1 MDNACI
7 IGYGVVGN
15 GAGNF
20 PYILSNCTFT
30 LANTSAPYLFNYSA
44 ASAISM
50 RGNTY
55 KGGAPFNVNLT
66 QAIVNTEDNQGN
78 IYL

>member
-1 MDNACI
+1 
-7 IGYGVVGN
+7 
-15 GAGNF
+15 
-20 PYILSNCTFT
+20 
-30 LANTSAPYLFNYSA
+30 
-44 ASAISM
+44 M

-55 KGGAPFNVNLT
+55 IGGAAFGTNIT